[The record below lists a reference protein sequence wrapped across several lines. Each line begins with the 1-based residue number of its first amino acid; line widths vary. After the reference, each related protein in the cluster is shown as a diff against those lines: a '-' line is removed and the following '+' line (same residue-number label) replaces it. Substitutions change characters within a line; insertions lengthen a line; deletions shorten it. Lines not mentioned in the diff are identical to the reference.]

1 MKISA
6 VIPAFNEAENIA
18 LVVEGL
24 RALRDKGGAALI
36 HEVIV
41 ADNNS
46 TDRTSMAAS
55 DAGAIVIF
63 VEKKGYGNACFEA
76 CKQASG
82 DVLLFVDGDHT
93 ADLSQIANLINALD
107 QGADLSIGAREN
119 ATPGSLTTAQKFG
132 NAFACFLIRFI
143 WRVPVTD
150 LGPLRA
156 IRRSAYEQIA
166 MKDRSFGWTIEMQIR
181 AIQLN
186 LPITETPV
194 TWFPRH
200 AGKSKV
206 SGTVLGVIGAGWG
219 ILSMIAKLKWLE
231 LAPLY
236 TKGATASKAA
246 SVASSTQSFPRSVV
260 RTFKTKPKEN

>member
-18 LVVEGL
+18 LVVNGL
-24 RALRDKGGAALI
+24 RALQNDLGESLV

-46 TDRTSMAAS
+46 TDNTATIAS
-55 DAGAIVIF
+55 EAGAFVVY

-93 ADLSQIANLINALD
+93 ADLSQIKSLIDAIS
-107 QGADLSIGAREN
+107 QGADLSIGVRKH
-119 ATPGSLTTAQKFG
+119 ATAGSLTTTQKFG
-132 NAFACFLIRFI
+132 NLFACFLIRSI
-143 WRVPVTD
+143 WRVQVTD

-156 IRRSAYEQIA
+156 IRRSAYELIA

-181 AIQLN
+181 AIQLK
-186 LPITETPV
+186 LTTEEIPIT
-194 TWFPRH
+194 WLPRY
-200 AGKSKV
+200 AGASKV
-206 SGTVLGVIGAGWG
+206 SGTVLGVNGAGWG

-231 LAPLY
+231 LTPRHTIATKPLNP
-236 TKGATASKAA
+236 AIHC
-246 SVASSTQSFPRSVV
+246 VV
-260 RTFKTKPKEN
+260 RTFKTRPKEN